1 MQKYV
6 NKYIRKNIQI
16 FKVEYLMDYL
26 TGETNLYLYSTSNI
40 SIKIWICLN
49 IRSLLIIFEVRLI
62 FSKYPNTY
70 KWSFISISPY
80 QSKVK
85 NDTREKAS
93 YISMRLI

>member
-1 MQKYV
+1 MQKYIEQIYYETYT
-6 NKYIRKNIQI
+6 KIQS
-16 FKVEYLMDYL
+16 KMDCL
-26 TGETNLYLYSTSNI
+26 SDETNLYLYSTFNI
-40 SIKIWICLN
+40 LIKIWICLN

-70 KWSFISISPY
+70 KWAFISISPY

>member
-1 MQKYV
+1 MQKYIEQIYYE
-6 NKYIRKNIQI
+6 KYTKIQS
-16 FKVEYLMDYL
+16 KMDYL
-26 TGETNLYLYSTSNI
+26 SDETNLYLYSLYYNI

-62 FSKYPNTY
+62 FNKYPNTY
-70 KWSFISISPY
+70 KWVFISISPY
-80 QSKVK
+80 QSNVK